1 MTAIRYVGL
10 KLESFVHNYYSRK
23 FYDIC
28 YSNKIFA
35 MNSQRMWKGSRNPAS
50 ASPPEYKRGPGRP
63 KKLRRREL
71 DEESNPTKLR
81 GKNYQISM

>member
-1 MTAIRYVGL
+1 
-10 KLESFVHNYYSRK
+10 
-23 FYDIC
+23 
-28 YSNKIFA
+28 